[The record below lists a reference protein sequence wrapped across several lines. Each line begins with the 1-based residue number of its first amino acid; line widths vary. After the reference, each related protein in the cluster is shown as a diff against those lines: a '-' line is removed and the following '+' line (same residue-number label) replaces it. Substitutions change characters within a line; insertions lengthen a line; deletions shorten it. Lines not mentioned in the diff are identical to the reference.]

1 MSMCLS
7 SLAAAGEALVH
18 RLRAVAAVLVVCRKQ
33 PASPWMSLV
42 LVAAVFT
49 RSQWAVAAQQEAPIR
64 PCRGR
69 VPIRCLMLAGHRPL
83 QRAVV
88 AAATRNTPVASLAAG
103 PVVLVAAAQQVPQ
116 LPMAA
121 LVPLDRATTA
131 EMVEV
136 DIPSTLVAVE
146 AARVPLEQTV
156 PPRMVATAVLA
167 YTTPTEQV
175 ALVITEAAAAE
186 LATR

>member
-88 AAATRNTPVASLAAG
+88 AAATRNTAVASLAAG
-103 PVVLVAAAQQVPQ
+103 RVVLVAAVARNWDERFDP
-116 LPMAA
+116 
-121 LVPLDRATTA
+121 
-131 EMVEV
+131 
-136 DIPSTLVAVE
+136 PSRSFEPGEAVRWVCSQSFQCFCWRLYDFVIQFVILCLSSVSSR
-146 AARVPLEQTV
+146 RVPS
-156 PPRMVATAVLA
+156 
-167 YTTPTEQV
+167 
-175 ALVITEAAAAE
+175 
-186 LATR
+186 